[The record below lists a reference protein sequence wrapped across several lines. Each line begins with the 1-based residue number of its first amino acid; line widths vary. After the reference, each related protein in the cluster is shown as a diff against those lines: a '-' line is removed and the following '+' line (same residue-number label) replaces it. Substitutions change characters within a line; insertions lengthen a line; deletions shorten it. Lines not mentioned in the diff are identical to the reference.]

1 MFGSGSPNYFALTL
15 KHFIEKF
22 MLLLF
27 LYVTT
32 GSQVALFC
40 IYTLVRLQLAQEDAD
55 NAH

>member
-15 KHFIEKF
+15 KLFIEKF